1 MVVLVLCPDISHEL
15 SEPNFFLEAKICP
28 EDHPS
33 KAILRCDGM
42 DGKKEKN
49 HKCFANGHA
58 PPKGTEHLTRFDLE
72 FKLIS
77 LHPQGF

>member
-1 MVVLVLCPDISHEL
+1 MNF
-15 SEPNFFLEAKICP
+15 PNRTDVFLEAKICP